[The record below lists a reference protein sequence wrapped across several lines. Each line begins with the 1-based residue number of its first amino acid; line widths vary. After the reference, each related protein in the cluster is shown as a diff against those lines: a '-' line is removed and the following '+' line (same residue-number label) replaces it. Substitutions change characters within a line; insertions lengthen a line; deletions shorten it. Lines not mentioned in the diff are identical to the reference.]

1 MSIFPFL
8 RQLLKENAA
17 RFAIINRL
25 DTCMHGGYTFSTH
38 LNWHGG
44 SSKKKKKIA
53 AEDQEHMVIELR
65 FRSYH
70 ADRCTIYL
78 IICY

>member
-1 MSIFPFL
+1 MSIFPFS

-44 SSKKKKKIA
+44 SSKKKKKLLQRIKSTWSLNCDFVVTMQTGA
-53 AEDQEHMVIELR
+53 RYI
-65 FRSYH
+65 
-70 ADRCTIYL
+70 
-78 IICY
+78 

>member
-1 MSIFPFL
+1 MSIFPFS

-44 SSKKKKKIA
+44 SSKKKKKNCCRGSRA
-53 AEDQEHMVIELR
+53 HG
-65 FRSYH
+65 H
-70 ADRCTIYL
+70 
-78 IICY
+78 

>member
-8 RQLLKENAA
+8 RQLSKENAA

-44 SSKKKKKIA
+44 SSKKK
-53 AEDQEHMVIELR
+53 
-65 FRSYH
+65 
-70 ADRCTIYL
+70 
-78 IICY
+78 